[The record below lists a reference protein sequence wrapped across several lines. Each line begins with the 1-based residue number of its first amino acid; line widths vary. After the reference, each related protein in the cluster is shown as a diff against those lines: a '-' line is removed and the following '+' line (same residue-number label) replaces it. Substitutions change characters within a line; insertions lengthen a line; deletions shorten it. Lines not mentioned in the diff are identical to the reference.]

1 MDLRLFLYCLAAF
14 LATVGI
20 MLFISGCSL
29 LVYGIFY
36 FVVVLI
42 LVILR
47 ILEYFDVFD

>member
-1 MDLRLFLYCLAAF
+1 MDLRIFLYCLAAF

-20 MLFISGCSL
+20 KLFIAGFSL

-36 FVVVLI
+36 FVAVLI

-47 ILEYFDVFD
+47 ILEHFDVFD